1 MSSIKKEKG
10 LGEDWKE
17 WSFIHK
23 RKLRILRSINQE
35 ISIIRVVPWIRSKS
49 PNMTVW
55 ARKGKAVSLKDWVRG
70 KVLVMSKN
78 IYHN

>member
-1 MSSIKKEKG
+1 MSSIKKENG

-23 RKLRILRSINQE
+23 RKLRILKSINQE

-49 PNMTVW
+49 PNMTV
-55 ARKGKAVSLKDWVRG
+55 
-70 KVLVMSKN
+70 
-78 IYHN
+78 